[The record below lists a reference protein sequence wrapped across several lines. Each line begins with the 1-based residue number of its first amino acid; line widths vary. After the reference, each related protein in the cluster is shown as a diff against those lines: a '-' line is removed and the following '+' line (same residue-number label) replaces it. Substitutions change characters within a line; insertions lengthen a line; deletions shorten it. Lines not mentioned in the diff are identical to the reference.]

1 MKSGLAWLSEDM
13 SIELGRIGI
22 WRHPSGLTP
31 DLVAEVEALGYGTIW
46 IGGSPDGDL
55 AVAENILDATDH
67 IAVATGILNVWKD
80 DATPVAAS
88 YHRIT
93 AKHPGRFLL
102 GLGIGH
108 PEATQEYQQPYAK
121 LVSYLDELDELK
133 VPAEGRV
140 LAALGPKVLRLAAER
155 SAGAHPYLVTPEH
168 TRWAREILGDGPL
181 LAPEQKI
188 VLETDPERARAI
200 GRPRVQQPYLGLTN
214 YLNSLRRLGW
224 TDADFADG
232 GSDALIDALALHGDA
247 EAIARGITAHLDA
260 GADHVA
266 IQVLNPDP
274 QLALQALSNQLQLPR
289 GRLDERG
296 ADEPVPGDQRGQFP
310 GGQRAG
316 PGRAHRQHHVAGL
329 RRRIPDRDLDL
340 IRKRHAELTEH
351 GPRLPDRSR
360 PVGEALVPARRGPEQ
375 RHRVA
380 GAERAD
386 DDVVR
391 GFVVGDDPQL
401 VTQPGEAKLR
411 RRGVSV
417 GQQEVTVAGVGPRPG
432 GHPGA
437 VQRRTAGGEPGQERV
452 DLLVA
457 GQPGGDQPLLELA
470 RPRGDRLRLMVIMVI
485 MAGQG
490 RTPTGRRSPCARHSP
505 TGPRPKNEPRS
516 TLRSAAG

>member
-1 MKSGLAWLSEDM
+1 MKSGLAGLSEGM

-55 AVAENILDATDH
+55 AVVENILDATDH

-247 EAIARGITAHLDA
+247 EAVARGIIAHLEA

-274 QLALQALSNQLQLPR
+274 RLALQALSNQLQLPR
-289 GRLDERG
+289 
-296 ADEPVPGDQRGQFP
+296 
-310 GGQRAG
+310 AG
-316 PGRAHRQHHVAGL
+316 
-329 RRRIPDRDLDL
+329 
-340 IRKRHAELTEH
+340 
-351 GPRLPDRSR
+351 
-360 PVGEALVPARRGPEQ
+360 
-375 RHRVA
+375 
-380 GAERAD
+380 
-386 DDVVR
+386 
-391 GFVVGDDPQL
+391 
-401 VTQPGEAKLR
+401 
-411 RRGVSV
+411 
-417 GQQEVTVAGVGPRPG
+417 
-432 GHPGA
+432 
-437 VQRRTAGGEPGQERV
+437 
-452 DLLVA
+452 
-457 GQPGGDQPLLELA
+457 
-470 RPRGDRLRLMVIMVI
+470 
-485 MAGQG
+485 
-490 RTPTGRRSPCARHSP
+490 
-505 TGPRPKNEPRS
+505 
-516 TLRSAAG
+516 